1 MNIDS
6 IKYILTLMLIVGV
19 GYAFYSKGKEIE
31 SLENTITTMSDKKK
45 SADDRVKTEIV
56 VKEKVVTNE
65 VIKYKDKVIY
75 VKDKD
80 TKKEVQA
87 NAEKIDTGCT
97 IGTDFIR
104 MHDNIVR
111 ARNQDIESSDATG
124 TEPDTKEIGT
134 YSCSEVISVID
145 ENYKRF
151 EENRVLYEATRDAW
165 QKAGD

>member
-1 MNIDS
+1 MNISS
-6 IKYILTLMLIVGV
+6 IKYILTLLLIIGI
-19 GYAFYSKGKEIE
+19 GYAFYSKEKEVE
-31 SLENTITTMSDKKK
+31 SLENTITTMRDNKRK
-45 SADDRVKTEIV
+45 ADDKVKTEIV

-87 NAEKIDTGCT
+87 NANKIDTGCT
-97 IGTDFIR
+97 IGADFIR

-111 ARNQDIESSDATG
+111 ARNQDVESSDATG

-134 YSCSEVISVID
+134 YSCSEVILVID

-151 EENRVLYEATRDAW
+151 EENRILYEATRDAW